1 MRPEDVHTLLDR
13 IDALRHPCDLDL
25 LMFFVKHPHTLL
37 ASEQLAA
44 FMGYDIE
51 QLAQSL
57 DVLLEAGLVTRSQN
71 PTQAAR
77 MHVFAAGGT
86 PGGWLPALVTLAS
99 TRAGRLALIRVLK
112 SRSPARRAGPAARV
126 GSSPPAAPSRRPFLL
141 RPKLD
146 VIPTSEPLVRRRG
159 GDDA

>member
-1 MRPEDVHTLLDR
+1 MRPEDAHTLLDR

-44 FMGYDIE
+44 FMAYDIE

-77 MHVFAAGGT
+77 MHVFAG
-86 PGGWLPALVTLAS
+86 
-99 TRAGRLALIRVLK
+99 
-112 SRSPARRAGPAARV
+112 AGPLEDGCRL
-126 GSSPPAAPSRRPFLL
+126 S
-141 RPKLD
+141 
-146 VIPTSEPLVRRRG
+146 
-159 GDDA
+159 